1 MINEILDKYS
11 LYICIGLGVFALFII
26 ISLITSNIKRNKKVE
41 PSKSILDVD
50 IDGVVEGDFT
60 YGYEKEDTVVM
71 KPVEKEKP
79 KKKTTKKSTKKK
91 K

>member
-1 MINEILDKYS
+1 MIDFIKDNG
-11 LYICIGLGVFALFII
+11 LYICIGLGII
-26 ISLITSNIKRNKKVE
+26 CLIIVISILINYFKSNKTEDEK
-41 PSKSILDVD
+41 KSILDVD

-71 KPVEKEKP
+71 KPVENET
-79 KKKTTKKSTKKK
+79 KKKTAKKNTKKK

>member
-11 LYICIGLGVFALFII
+11 LYICIGLGIFALFII
-26 ISLITSNIKRNKKVE
+26 ISLITNNIKRKKKVE

-50 IDGVVEGDFT
+50 IDGVVDGEFS

-71 KPVEKEKP
+71 KPIEKET
-79 KKKTTKKSTKKK
+79 KKKTTKKNKKK

>member
-1 MINEILDKYS
+1 MTDFIKDYG
-11 LYICIGLGVFALFII
+11 LYICIGLGILCLITVISII
-26 ISLITSNIKRNKKVE
+26 INYIKNNKVVE
-41 PSKSILDVD
+41 EKKSILDVD
-50 IDGVVEGDFT
+50 IDGVVESDFT